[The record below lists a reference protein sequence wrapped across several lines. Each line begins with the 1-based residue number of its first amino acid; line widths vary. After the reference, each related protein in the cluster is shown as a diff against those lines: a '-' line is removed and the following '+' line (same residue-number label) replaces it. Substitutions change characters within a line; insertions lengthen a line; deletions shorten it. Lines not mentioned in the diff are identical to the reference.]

1 MLKKSALTVIAFS
14 VFTLF
19 LASCGG
25 GANRP
30 DTSGIKVDLK
40 SHRFDKDL
48 YALDTNNLGAG
59 LMKLKEQY
67 PNFLDYFLDT
77 LMAYEIYGRY
87 SDTVAGIREGLKPFL
102 VFKDYA
108 DLQDSIEAHYP
119 DTKDVDAQLTDGFK
133 ILKHYFPA
141 ASVPEVYFV
150 NLGLSKWPTFPL
162 DNNTQ
167 CIALDMFLGDNFTP
181 YQAVGVPQYMISHL
195 RKNYIPV
202 SVFSSIYRA
211 KHEWNPQEKNLL
223 ELIVDKGREQYYLHQ
238 LLPELPDSVLFGFT
252 GNQVEWC
259 ENNEALIY
267 NFFVQNKLL
276 YSKVA
281 MDIMP
286 YVVEGPFARGLE
298 PVTEPVKKTPGSIGI
313 WMGYKIV
320 AAYMQEHKDVSLAQL
335 IDGKTDAAQILREA
349 RYKPR

>member
-1 MLKKSALTVIAFS
+1 MLKKNALTIIAFS
-14 VFTLF
+14 LF
-19 LASCGG
+19 SLFIASCGG
-25 GANRP
+25 GTSRP
-30 DTSGIKVDLK
+30 DTSGIKVELK
-40 SHRFDKDL
+40 SYRFDKDL
-48 YALDTNNLGAG
+48 YALDTNSIGPG
-59 LMKLKEQY
+59 LVKLKEKY
-67 PNFLDYFLDT
+67 PGFLDYFLDT
-77 LMAYEIYGRY
+77 LMAYEIYGNY
-87 SDTVAGIREGLKPFL
+87 SDTVPGIREGLKPFL

-119 DTKDVDAQLTDGFK
+119 DTKDVDAQLSDGFK
-133 ILKHYFPA
+133 LLKHYFPA
-141 ASVPEVYFV
+141 APVPEIYYL

-162 DNNTQ
+162 DSNTQ
-167 CIALDMFLGDNFTP
+167 CIALDMFLGDNFSP
-181 YQAVGVPQYMISHL
+181 YQAVGVPQYMMSHL

-238 LLPELPDSVLFGFT
+238 LLPELPDTVLFGFT
-252 GNQVEWC
+252 GNQMAWC
-259 ENNEALIY
+259 EGNEALIY

-320 AAYMQEHKDVSLAQL
+320 DAYMREHKDVSLAQL
-335 IDGKTDAAQILREA
+335 VDGKTDAAQILREA